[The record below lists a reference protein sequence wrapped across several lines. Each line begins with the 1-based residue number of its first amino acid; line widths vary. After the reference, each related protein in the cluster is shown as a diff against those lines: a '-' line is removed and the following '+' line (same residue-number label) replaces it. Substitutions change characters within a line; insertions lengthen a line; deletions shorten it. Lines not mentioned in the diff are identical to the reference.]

1 VRRSSKGFSLATTLA
16 IGTQMVTRLEQIH
29 RKGFVHRDIKANNF
43 MIGAGEDCR
52 TVYII
57 DFGLAKR
64 YRDLKTGQHIPLKGG
79 KSLVGTARYA
89 SIASHEGFEQCRRDD
104 LESTGYLLLYFLIGK
119 LPWQGVQIHSK
130 TEKYAEIGRLK
141 KVAQIDYLLKPFGED
156 ALVLARY
163 FDYVKALK
171 FEEEPNYDFL
181 RKLFRETLL
190 RRKEEHAP
198 LDWERLGPSQ
208 RSKRP

>member
-1 VRRSSKGFSLATTLA
+1 MTGCGDDK
-16 IGTQMVTRLEQIH
+16 
-29 RKGFVHRDIKANNF
+29 K
-43 MIGAGEDCR
+43 

-64 YRDLKTGQHIPLKGG
+64 YRDLKTGQHIAIKGG

-104 LESTGYLLLYFLIGK
+104 MESLGYLLLYFLIGK
-119 LPWQGVQIHSK
+119 LPWQGIQIHSK

-141 KVAQIDYLLKPFGED
+141 KMAQIDDLVKPYGED
-156 ALVLARY
+156 CLVLYRY
-163 FDYVKALK
+163 FEYVKGLK

-181 RKLFRETLL
+181 RKMFREVLIK
-190 RRKEEHAP
+190 RKEESQAF
-198 LDWERLGPSQ
+198 DWDRVGNP
-208 RSKRP
+208 RRKKH